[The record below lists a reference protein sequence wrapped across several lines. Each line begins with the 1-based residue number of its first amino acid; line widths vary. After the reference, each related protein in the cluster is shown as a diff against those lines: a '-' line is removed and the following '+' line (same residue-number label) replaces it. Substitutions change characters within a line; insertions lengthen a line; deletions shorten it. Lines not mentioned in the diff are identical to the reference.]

1 MKVERKTE
9 SIRFDNGISIAEY
22 AEGNAGYNPDDQRER
37 QSLLPGSTTVSE
49 ALSNIFPEGQSVTGE
64 IMSALVA
71 GNSAF
76 LRTPNGFNQIARET
90 IRLLREKKTE
100 AAARAVREL
109 DLLLA
114 DTELFEQYR
123 AALLES

>member
-1 MKVERKTE
+1 MKVNHTTE
-9 SIRFDNGISIAEY
+9 SIRFDKGISIAEY
-22 AEGNAGYNPDDQRER
+22 AQGEVGHSARER
-37 QSLLPGSTTVSE
+37 QEQSLLPGSTTGSE
-49 ALSNIFPEGQSVTGE
+49 ALANIFPEGQSVTGE

-76 LRTPNGFNQIARET
+76 LRTPNGFNQVARET
-90 IRLLREKKTE
+90 IRLLREKNTP
-100 AAARAVREL
+100 AAQRAVREL
-109 DLLLA
+109 DGLLA

>member
-1 MKVERKTE
+1 MKVQNTTE
-9 SIRFDNGISIAEY
+9 SIRFDRGISIAEY
-22 AEGNAGYNPDDQRER
+22 AEGAVGHSRDR
-37 QSLLPGSTTVSE
+37 QEQALLPGSTTVSE
-49 ALSNIFPEGQSVTGE
+49 ALANIFPEGQSVAGE

-76 LRTPNGFNQIARET
+76 LRTPNGFNQVARAT
-90 IRLLREKKTE
+90 IRLLREKNTP

-109 DLLLA
+109 DGLLA

>member
-1 MKVERKTE
+1 MKVNHTTE
-9 SIRFDNGISIAEY
+9 SIRFDKGISIAEY
-22 AEGNAGYNPDDQRER
+22 AQGEVGYSARER
-37 QSLLPGSTTVSE
+37 QEQSLLPGSTTVSE
-49 ALSNIFPEGQSVTGE
+49 ALANIFPEGQSVTGE

-76 LRTPNGFNQIARET
+76 LRTPNGFNQVARET
-90 IRLLREKKTE
+90 IRLLREKNTP
-100 AAARAVREL
+100 AAQRAVREL
-109 DLLLA
+109 DGLLA

>member
-1 MKVERKTE
+1 MKVSHTTE
-9 SIRFDNGISIAEY
+9 SIRFDKGISIAEY
-22 AEGNAGYNPDDQRER
+22 AQGEVGHSARER
-37 QSLLPGSTTVSE
+37 QEQSLLPGSTTVSE
-49 ALSNIFPEGQSVTGE
+49 ALANIFPEGQSVTGE

-76 LRTPNGFNQIARET
+76 LRTPNGFNQVARET
-90 IRLLREKKTE
+90 IRLLREKNTP
-100 AAARAVREL
+100 AAQRAVREL
-109 DLLLA
+109 DGLLA

>member
-1 MKVERKTE
+1 MKVNQTTE
-9 SIRFDNGISIAEY
+9 SIRFDTGISIAEY
-22 AEGNAGYNPDDQRER
+22 AEGDVGHTPRKDNE

-49 ALSNIFPEGQSVTGE
+49 ALSNIFPEGQSIAGE

-71 GNSAF
+71 GNSAH
-76 LRTPNGFNQIARET
+76 LRTPGGFAQTARDT
-90 IRLLREKKTE
+90 IRLLREKNTP
-100 AAARAVREL
+100 AAQRAVRQLEN
-109 DLLLA
+109 LLS

>member
-1 MKVERKTE
+1 MNVKRTTE
-9 SIRFDNGISIAEY
+9 SIRFDKGISVAEY
-22 AEGNAGYNPDDQRER
+22 VQGEVGHSAREN
-37 QSLLPGSTTVSE
+37 QEQALLPGSTTVSE
-49 ALSNIFPEGQSVTGE
+49 ALANIFPEGQSVTGE

-90 IRLLREKKTE
+90 IRLLRGKNTP
-100 AAARAVREL
+100 AAQRAVREL
-109 DLLLA
+109 DALLA

>member
-1 MKVERKTE
+1 MNVKRTTE
-9 SIRFDNGISIAEY
+9 SIRFDKGISIAEY
-22 AEGNAGYNPDDQRER
+22 AEGEVGHAARKKNE

-49 ALSNIFPEGQSVTGE
+49 ALADIFPESQSVTGE

-76 LRTPNGFNQIARET
+76 LRTPAGFSQTARET
-90 IRLLREKKTE
+90 IRILRERNTE
-100 AAARAVREL
+100 SAQRAVRQLES
-109 DLLLA
+109 LLN

-123 AALLES
+123 AALLEN

>member
-1 MKVERKTE
+1 MKVHHTTE
-9 SIRFDNGISIAEY
+9 SIRFNAGISVAEY
-22 AEGNAGYNPDDQRER
+22 AEGNVGHSARDSQEQP
-37 QSLLPGSTTVSE
+37 LLPGSTTVSD
-49 ALSNIFPEGQSVTGE
+49 ALSNIFPEGQSIAGE

-71 GNSAF
+71 GNSAY

-90 IRLLREKKTE
+90 IRLLHEKNTPE
-100 AAARAVREL
+100 AARAAREL
-109 DLLLA
+109 DTLLA

>member
-1 MKVERKTE
+1 MKIQRTTE
-9 SIRFDNGISIAEY
+9 AIRFDTGISIAEY
-22 AEGNAGYNPDDQRER
+22 AEGAVGHSRER
-37 QSLLPGSTTVSE
+37 QGQALLPGSTTVSE
-49 ALSNIFPEGQSVTGE
+49 ALANIFPEGQSVTGE

-76 LRTPNGFNQIARET
+76 LRTPSGFNQVARET
-90 IRLLREKKTE
+90 IQLLREKNTP
-100 AAARAVREL
+100 AAARAAHEL
-109 DLLLA
+109 DELLA

>member
-1 MKVERKTE
+1 MRIQSRTE
-9 SIRFDNGISIAEY
+9 SIRFDKGISIAEY
-22 AEGNAGYNPDDQRER
+22 AEGAVGHSLRER
-37 QSLLPGSTTVSE
+37 EEPTLLPGSTTVSE
-49 ALSNIFPEGQSVTGE
+49 ALANIFPEGQSVTGE

-76 LRTPNGFNQIARET
+76 LRTPSGFNQVARET
-90 IRLLREKKTE
+90 IQLLREKNTP
-100 AAARAVREL
+100 AAARAAREL
-109 DLLLA
+109 DELLA

>member
-1 MKVERKTE
+1 MKVNHTTE
-9 SIRFDNGISIAEY
+9 SIRFDKGISIAEY
-22 AEGNAGYNPDDQRER
+22 AQGEVGHSARER
-37 QSLLPGSTTVSE
+37 QEQSLLPGSTTVSE
-49 ALSNIFPEGQSVTGE
+49 ALANIFPEGQSVTGE

-76 LRTPNGFNQIARET
+76 LRTPNGFNQVARET
-90 IRLLREKKTE
+90 IRLLREKNTP
-100 AAARAVREL
+100 AAQRAVREL
-109 DLLLA
+109 DGLLA

>member
-1 MKVERKTE
+1 MKVNNTTE
-9 SIRFDNGISIAEY
+9 SIRFDKGISVAEY
-22 AEGNAGYNPDDQRER
+22 AEGEVGHSARGRQE

-49 ALSNIFPEGQSVTGE
+49 ALANIFPEGQSVTGE

-76 LRTPNGFNQIARET
+76 LRTPNGFNQVARAT
-90 IRLLREKKTE
+90 IRLLREKNTPT
-100 AAARAVREL
+100 AARAVREL
-109 DLLLA
+109 DGLLA

>member
-1 MKVERKTE
+1 MKVNNTTE
-9 SIRFDNGISIAEY
+9 SIRFDKGISVAEY
-22 AEGNAGYNPDDQRER
+22 AQGEVGHSARER
-37 QSLLPGSTTVSE
+37 QEQSLLPGSTTVSE
-49 ALSNIFPEGQSVTGE
+49 ALSNIFPEGESVAGE

-76 LRTPNGFNQIARET
+76 LRTPNGFNQVARAT
-90 IRLLREKKTE
+90 IRLLREKNTP
-100 AAARAVREL
+100 AAQRAVREL
-109 DLLLA
+109 DGLLA

>member
-1 MKVERKTE
+1 MKVNNTTE
-9 SIRFDNGISIAEY
+9 SIRFDKGISVAEY
-22 AEGNAGYNPDDQRER
+22 AQGEVGHSARER
-37 QSLLPGSTTVSE
+37 QEQSLLPGSTTVSE
-49 ALSNIFPEGQSVTGE
+49 ALANIFPEGESVAGE

-76 LRTPNGFNQIARET
+76 LRTPNGFNQVARAT
-90 IRLLREKKTE
+90 IRLLREKNTP
-100 AAARAVREL
+100 AAVRAVREL
-109 DLLLA
+109 DGLLA